1 MLYYHD
7 RPDLCDIA
15 MKQTYLYDVLIIG
28 SGAAGLTSALQLDS
42 HLRVAL
48 ISKVSL
54 QGGASWLAQG
64 GIAAVFDENDS
75 PEAHIADTLIAGAGL
90 CHEDSVRT
98 VVENGPDA
106 VRWLIEQGVAFTR
119 ENDQQNYHL
128 TQEGGHSHRRILHT
142 ADATGKEV
150 TGTLVEQVI
159 AAENID
165 IFEQHCAVDLVT
177 QADKNSRKIRCT
189 GAYLL
194 DIKTSVIALFHAK
207 SVILASGGASKAY
220 LYTSNPDGASGD
232 GIAMAWRK
240 GCRVANLEFNQF
252 HPTCLYHPKAKS
264 FLITE
269 ALRGEGA
276 ILRLPDG
283 SAFMGNFHP
292 DAELAP
298 RDVVA
303 RAIDH
308 EMKRL
313 GSDCLY
319 LDISH
324 KSADFIVEHFPTV
337 YEQCLSFG
345 IDITTDPIPVVPAA
359 HYTCGGIMVSHDGQ
373 TDLLNLYA
381 IGENAF
387 TGLHGANRMA
397 SNSLLECLVY
407 AQNAAQK
414 INQDVEQIQQP
425 DFIPEWDE
433 SRVSHSDEDVV
444 ISHNWDE
451 LRRFMW
457 DYVGIVR
464 TNKRLQRAQHRIK
477 LLQNEIQEYYSN
489 CKVTRDLLELR
500 NLATVSELI
509 IRCAMQ
515 RKESR
520 GLHFTLDYPDLS
532 PIARDTIM
540 VPINY
545 AGQDVIINRDET

>member
-1 MLYYHD
+1 
-7 RPDLCDIA
+7 
-15 MKQTYLYDVLIIG
+15 MKQNHLYDVLIIG
-28 SGAAGLTSALQLDS
+28 SGAAGLTSALQLDK

-48 ISKVSL
+48 ISKVSV

-64 GIAAVFDENDS
+64 GIAAVFDKNDS
-75 PEAHIADTLIAGAGL
+75 ADAHVADTLVAGAGL
-90 CHEDSVRT
+90 CHEDSVRF

-194 DIKTSVIALFHAK
+194 NIKTSVIALFHAK

-276 ILRLPDG
+276 VLRLPDG

-324 KSADFIVEHFPTV
+324 KPSDFIIEHFPTV

-359 HYTCGGIMVSHDGQ
+359 HYTCGGIMVSSDGQ

-407 AQNAAQK
+407 AQSAAQK
-414 INQDVEQIQQP
+414 INQGIAQISKP

-433 SRVSHSDEDVV
+433 SRVSSSDEDVV

-464 TNKRLQRAQHRIK
+464 TDKRLQRAQHRIK

-520 GLHFTLDYPDLS
+520 GLHFTLDYPDLD
-532 PIARDTIM
+532 PIARDTVM
-540 VPINY
+540 VPISY
-545 AGQDVIINRDET
+545 AGQDVIVNRDEL

>member
-1 MLYYHD
+1 MLYYHVA
-7 RPDLCDIA
+7 PILCDIQ
-15 MKQTYLYDVLIIG
+15 MKQTHLYDVLIIG
-28 SGAAGLTSALQLDS
+28 SGAAGLTSALQLDKN
-42 HLRVAL
+42 LNIAL
-48 ISKVSL
+48 ISKSSL

-75 PEAHIADTLIAGAGL
+75 ADAHVKDTLVAGAGL
-90 CHEDSVRT
+90 CHEESVRF
-98 VVENGPDA
+98 VVENGPEA
-106 VRWLIEQGVAFTR
+106 VSWLIEQGVTFTR
-119 ENDQQNYHL
+119 ESNQQNYHL

-150 TGTLVEQVI
+150 TGTLVDQAI
-159 AAENID
+159 AAPNID
-165 IFEQHCAVDLVT
+165 IFEHHCAVDLVT

-194 DIKTSVIALFHAK
+194 DIQTSVISLFQAK

-276 ILRLPDG
+276 ILRLPNG
-283 SAFMGNFHP
+283 SAFMKNFHP

-324 KSADFIVEHFPTV
+324 QSAEFITEHFPTV
-337 YEQCLSFG
+337 YKQCLQYG

-359 HYTCGGIMVSHDGQ
+359 HYTCGGIMVSNDGQ

-407 AQNAAQK
+407 AQGAARK
-414 INQDVEQIQQP
+414 INQQVGQIPVP

-433 SRVSHSDEDVV
+433 SRVGHSDEDVV

-464 TNKRLQRAQHRIK
+464 TDKRLARAQHRIK
-477 LLQNEIQEYYSN
+477 LLQKEIQEYYSN
-489 CKVTRDLLELR
+489 CLITRDLLELR

-520 GLHFTLDYPDLS
+520 GLHFTLDYPELS
-532 PIARDTIM
+532 PIARDTVM

-545 AGQDVIINRDET
+545 AGQDVIINRD

>member
-1 MLYYHD
+1 
-7 RPDLCDIA
+7 

-28 SGAAGLTSALQLDS
+28 SGAAGLTSALQLDK

-75 PEAHIADTLIAGAGL
+75 AEAHIADTLIAGAGL

-119 ENDQQNYHL
+119 ENDQKNYHL

-283 SAFMGNFHP
+283 NAFMGNFHP

-407 AQNAAQK
+407 AQNAARK
-414 INQDVEQIQQP
+414 INQNIQQIPQP

-520 GLHFTLDYPDLS
+520 GLHYTLDYPDLS

>member
-1 MLYYHD
+1 
-7 RPDLCDIA
+7 
-15 MKQTYLYDVLIIG
+15 MKQNYLYDVLIIG
-28 SGAAGLTSALQLDS
+28 SGAAGLTSALQLDK

-75 PEAHIADTLIAGAGL
+75 ADAHVADTLIAGAGV
-90 CHEDSVRT
+90 CHEDSVRF

-150 TGTLVEQVI
+150 TGTLVEQVV

-177 QADKNSRKIRCT
+177 QADTNSRKIRCT

-194 DIKTSVIALFHAK
+194 DIKTSVISLFHAK

-283 SAFMGNFHP
+283 STFMGNFHP

-324 KSADFIVEHFPTV
+324 KSADFIIEHFPTV

-359 HYTCGGIMVSHDGQ
+359 HYTCGGIMVSSDGQ

-407 AQNAAQK
+407 AQSAARK
-414 INQDVEQIQQP
+414 INEGIAQITQP

-433 SRVSHSDEDVV
+433 SRVSSSDEDVV

-464 TNKRLQRAQHRIK
+464 TDKRLQRAQHRIK

-489 CKVTRDLLELR
+489 CKVTRALLELR

-520 GLHFTLDYPDLS
+520 GLHFTLDYPELA
-532 PIARDTIM
+532 PIARDTVM

-545 AGQDVIINRDET
+545 AGQDVIVNRHMS

>member
-1 MLYYHD
+1 
-7 RPDLCDIA
+7 
-15 MKQTYLYDVLIIG
+15 MKQNYLYDVLIIG
-28 SGAAGLTSALQLDS
+28 SGAAGLTSALQLDK

-75 PEAHIADTLIAGAGL
+75 ADAHVADTLIAGAGL
-90 CHEDSVRT
+90 CHEDSVRF

-165 IFEQHCAVDLVT
+165 IFERHCAVDLVT
-177 QADKNSRKIRCT
+177 QADTNSRKIRCT

-194 DIKTSVIALFHAK
+194 DIKTSVISLFHAK

-283 SAFMGNFHP
+283 STFMGNFHP

-324 KSADFIVEHFPTV
+324 KSADFIIEHFPTV

-359 HYTCGGIMVSHDGQ
+359 HYTCGGIMVSSDGQ

-407 AQNAAQK
+407 AQSAARK
-414 INQDVEQIQQP
+414 INQGIAQITEP

-433 SRVSHSDEDVV
+433 SRVSSSDEDVV

-464 TNKRLQRAQHRIK
+464 TDKRLQRAQHRIK

-520 GLHFTLDYPDLS
+520 GLHFTLDYPELA
-532 PIARDTIM
+532 PIARDTVM

-545 AGQDVIINRDET
+545 AGQDVIVNRHMS

>member
-1 MLYYHD
+1 
-7 RPDLCDIA
+7 
-15 MKQTYLYDVLIIG
+15 MKQTYLYDILIIG
-28 SGAAGLTSALQLDS
+28 SGAAGLTSALQLDKQ
-42 HLRVAL
+42 LRVAL

-75 PEAHIADTLIAGAGL
+75 AEAHIADTLIAGAGL

-159 AAENID
+159 AADNID

-414 INQDVEQIQQP
+414 INQDVEQIPQP

>member
-1 MLYYHD
+1 
-7 RPDLCDIA
+7 
-15 MKQTYLYDVLIIG
+15 MKQTYLYDILIIG
-28 SGAAGLTSALQLDS
+28 SGVAGLTSALQLDKN
-42 HLRVAL
+42 LRIAI
-48 ISKVSL
+48 ISKSSL

-75 PEAHIADTLIAGAGL
+75 PDAHVADTLAAGAGL
-90 CHEDSVRT
+90 CHEESVRF
-98 VVENGPDA
+98 VVENGPEV
-106 VRWLIEQGVAFTR
+106 VRWLIEQGVDFTR
-119 ENDQQNYHL
+119 SDKNERYHL
-128 TQEGGHSHRRILHT
+128 TKEGGHSHRRILHT

-150 TGTLVEQVI
+150 TSSLVDKVR
-159 AAENID
+159 AAHNID
-165 IFEQHCAVDLVT
+165 IFEHQCAIDLVT
-177 QADKNSRKIRCT
+177 QADNDSPKIRCT

-194 DIKTSVIALFHAK
+194 DIKSGVISLFQAK

-252 HPTCLYHPKAKS
+252 HPTCLHHPKAKS

-283 SAFMGNFHP
+283 SAFMKNFHS
-292 DAELAP
+292 DGELAP

-313 GSDCLY
+313 GCDCLF
-319 LDISH
+319 LDITH
-324 KSADFIVEHFPTV
+324 QTKKFVKEHFPTV
-337 YEQCLSFG
+337 YTECLKFG
-345 IDITTDPIPVVPAA
+345 IDITRDPIPIVPAA
-359 HYTCGGIMVSHDGQ
+359 HYTCGGVLVSKDGQ
-373 TDLLNLYA
+373 TDLLNLFA
-381 IGENAF
+381 VGENAC

-407 AQNAAQK
+407 AQAVAKK
-414 INQDVEQIQQP
+414 INSSITTIPEP

-433 SRVSHSDEDVV
+433 SRVSDSDEDVV
-444 ISHNWDE
+444 ISHNWHE

-464 TNKRLQRAQHRIK
+464 TNKRLERAQHRIT
-477 LLQNEIQEYYSN
+477 LLQKEIQEYYSN
-489 CKVTRDLLELR
+489 CRVTRDLLELR
-500 NLATVSELI
+500 NLSTVAELI
-509 IRCAMQ
+509 IRCAKQ

-520 GLHFTLDYPDLS
+520 GLHFTLDYPDQS
-532 PIARDTIM
+532 SIARDTVV

-545 AGQDVIINRDET
+545 AGQDVIKHRQ

>member
-1 MLYYHD
+1 
-7 RPDLCDIA
+7 
-15 MKQTYLYDVLIIG
+15 MKQNHIYDVLIIG
-28 SGAAGLTSALQLDS
+28 SGAAGLTSALQLDK

-75 PEAHIADTLIAGAGL
+75 ADAHVADTLVAGAGL
-90 CHEDSVRT
+90 CHEDSVRF
-98 VVENGPDA
+98 VVENGPNA

-165 IFEQHCAVDLVT
+165 IFERHCAVDLVT

-276 ILRLPDG
+276 VLRLPDG
-283 SAFMGNFHP
+283 SAFMNNFHP

-324 KSADFIVEHFPTV
+324 KPSDFIIEHFPTV

-359 HYTCGGIMVSHDGQ
+359 HYTCGGIMVSSDGQ

-407 AQNAAQK
+407 AQSAAQK
-414 INQDVEQIQQP
+414 INQGIAQISEP

-433 SRVSHSDEDVV
+433 SRVSSSDEDVV

-464 TNKRLQRAQHRIK
+464 TDKRLQRAQHRIK

-520 GLHFTLDYPDLS
+520 GLHFTLDYPDLD
-532 PIARDTIM
+532 PIARDTVM
-540 VPINY
+540 VPISY
-545 AGQDVIINRDET
+545 AGQDVIVNRDEL

>member
-1 MLYYHD
+1 
-7 RPDLCDIA
+7 
-15 MKQTYLYDVLIIG
+15 MKQNHIYDVLIIG
-28 SGAAGLTSALQLDS
+28 SGAAGLTSALQLDK

-75 PEAHIADTLIAGAGL
+75 ADAHVADTLVAGAGL
-90 CHEDSVRT
+90 CHEDSVRF
-98 VVENGPDA
+98 VVENGPNA

-276 ILRLPDG
+276 VLRLPDG
-283 SAFMGNFHP
+283 SAFMNNFHP

-324 KSADFIVEHFPTV
+324 KPSDFIIEHFPTV

-359 HYTCGGIMVSHDGQ
+359 HYTCGGIMVSSDGQ

-407 AQNAAQK
+407 AQSAARK
-414 INQDVEQIQQP
+414 INQGIAQISKP

-433 SRVSHSDEDVV
+433 SRVSSSDEDVV

-464 TNKRLQRAQHRIK
+464 TDKRLQRAQHRIK

-520 GLHFTLDYPDLS
+520 GLHFTLDYPDLD
-532 PIARDTIM
+532 PIARDTVM
-540 VPINY
+540 VPISY
-545 AGQDVIINRDET
+545 AGQDVIVNRDEL

>member
-1 MLYYHD
+1 
-7 RPDLCDIA
+7 
-15 MKQTYLYDVLIIG
+15 MKQNHIYDVLIIG
-28 SGAAGLTSALQLDS
+28 SGAAGLTSALQLDK

-75 PEAHIADTLIAGAGL
+75 ADAHVADTLVAGAGL
-90 CHEDSVRT
+90 CHEDSVRF
-98 VVENGPDA
+98 VVENGPNA

-276 ILRLPDG
+276 VLRLPDG
-283 SAFMGNFHP
+283 SAFMNNFHP

-324 KSADFIVEHFPTV
+324 KPSDFIIEHFPTV

-359 HYTCGGIMVSHDGQ
+359 HYTCGGIMVSSDGQ

-407 AQNAAQK
+407 AQSAAQK
-414 INQDVEQIQQP
+414 INQGIAQISKP

-433 SRVSHSDEDVV
+433 SRVSSSDEDVV

-464 TNKRLQRAQHRIK
+464 TDKRLQRAQHRIK

-520 GLHFTLDYPDLS
+520 GLHFTLDYPDLD
-532 PIARDTIM
+532 PIARDTVM
-540 VPINY
+540 VPISY
-545 AGQDVIINRDET
+545 AGQDVIVNRDEL

>member
-1 MLYYHD
+1 MN
-7 RPDLCDIA
+7 
-15 MKQTYLYDVLIIG
+15 KQKYLIDVLIIG
-28 SGAAGLTSALQLDS
+28 SGAAGLTSALQLDK

-75 PEAHIADTLIAGAGL
+75 ADAHVADTLIAGAGL
-90 CHEDSVRT
+90 CHEDSVRF

-177 QADKNSRKIRCT
+177 QADTNSRKIRCT

-194 DIKTSVIALFHAK
+194 DIKTSVISLFHAK

-283 SAFMGNFHP
+283 STFMGNFHP

-324 KSADFIVEHFPTV
+324 KSADFIIEHFPTV

-359 HYTCGGIMVSHDGQ
+359 HYTCGGIMVSSDGQ

-407 AQNAAQK
+407 AQSAARE
-414 INQDVEQIQQP
+414 INQGIAQITEP

-433 SRVSHSDEDVV
+433 SRVSSSDEDVV

-464 TNKRLQRAQHRIK
+464 TDKRLQRAQHRIK

-520 GLHFTLDYPDLS
+520 GLHFTLDYPELA
-532 PIARDTIM
+532 PIARDTVM

-545 AGQDVIINRDET
+545 AGQDVIVNRHLS

>member
-1 MLYYHD
+1 
-7 RPDLCDIA
+7 
-15 MKQTYLYDVLIIG
+15 MKQNHLYDVLIIG
-28 SGAAGLTSALQLDS
+28 SGAAGLTSALQLDK

-48 ISKVSL
+48 ISKVSV

-64 GIAAVFDENDS
+64 GIAAVFDKNDS
-75 PEAHIADTLIAGAGL
+75 ADAHVADTLVAGAGL
-90 CHEDSVRT
+90 CHEDSVRF

-194 DIKTSVIALFHAK
+194 NIKTSVIALFHAK

-276 ILRLPDG
+276 VLRLPDG

-324 KSADFIVEHFPTV
+324 KPSDFIIEHFPTV

-359 HYTCGGIMVSHDGQ
+359 HYTCGGIMVSSDGQ

-407 AQNAAQK
+407 AQSAARK
-414 INQDVEQIQQP
+414 INQGIAQISKP

-433 SRVSHSDEDVV
+433 SRVSSSDEDVV

-464 TNKRLQRAQHRIK
+464 TDKRLQRAQHRIK

-520 GLHFTLDYPDLS
+520 GLHFTLDYPDLD
-532 PIARDTIM
+532 PIARDTVM

-545 AGQDVIINRDET
+545 AGQDVIVNRDEL